1 MNSAR
6 TIFLITILSIFALSC
21 KKTEKAIPKLSFPA
35 QLTVDEGTAT
45 QQFAV
50 IEVSLSND
58 YDQAVTMKY
67 STADGN
73 ATGPEDYIAVTD
85 GELVF
90 QPGELTKEIKIAIV
104 NDGIFEP
111 NESFSL
117 LVSKATNASL
127 QQSQCNIVITN
138 DDVFTPEL
146 KLPAR
151 LRVNE
156 GNNAQMASAT
166 ITLSGPT
173 TEAVSVKWSTIEG
186 TARAGIDFT
195 ASTDNTLTFAPGET
209 QKTIQVEV
217 LGDNLLELDE
227 GYFIHFSDI
236 HNATFVPVDIVVV
249 IDNDDS
255 YSPEMVDDG
264 PITPNSYPDFILDWS
279 DEFDGTAINTQNW
292 GYNTGAGGW
301 GNNEWQTY
309 TNSPTNSFVQ
319 DGKLNIV
326 ATKLG
331 QNSYFSARLLSQN
344 KKSFTYG
351 RIDFRAKMPIGKG
364 IWPALWM
371 LGNNISQVSWPRCG
385 EIDIMEYLGHL
396 PKEVHGTVHYNKNG
410 HQYTGDHYTLTG
422 AEGFNAKFHVFT
434 ILWSE
439 YGIRWYVDYQ
449 PYFSIKDTDIEFE
462 AFRLPQFFIMNVAV
476 GGNWPGYPDA
486 TTVFPQTMQVD
497 YVRVFK
503 SAE

>member
-67 STADGN
+67 STADGT
-73 ATGPEDYIAVTD
+73 ATAIEDYIAVTD

-127 QQSQCNIVITN
+127 QQSQCSFVITN

-173 TEAVSVKWSTIEG
+173 TEPVSVKWSTIEG
-186 TARAGIDFT
+186 TAMAGIDFT

-227 GYFIHFSDI
+227 GFFIHFSDI
-236 HNATFVPVDIVVV
+236 QNATFV
-249 IDNDDS
+249 
-255 YSPEMVDDG
+255 
-264 PITPNSYPDFILDWS
+264 
-279 DEFDGTAINTQNW
+279 
-292 GYNTGAGGW
+292 
-301 GNNEWQTY
+301 
-309 TNSPTNSFVQ
+309 
-319 DGKLNIV
+319 
-326 ATKLG
+326 
-331 QNSYFSARLLSQN
+331 
-344 KKSFTYG
+344 
-351 RIDFRAKMPIGKG
+351 
-364 IWPALWM
+364 
-371 LGNNISQVSWPRCG
+371 
-385 EIDIMEYLGHL
+385 
-396 PKEVHGTVHYNKNG
+396 
-410 HQYTGDHYTLTG
+410 
-422 AEGFNAKFHVFT
+422 
-434 ILWSE
+434 
-439 YGIRWYVDYQ
+439 
-449 PYFSIKDTDIEFE
+449 
-462 AFRLPQFFIMNVAV
+462 
-476 GGNWPGYPDA
+476 
-486 TTVFPQTMQVD
+486 
-497 YVRVFK
+497 
-503 SAE
+503 